1 MSGPIFNFFRKLPP
15 ARAISRFSKRVS
27 LPGFDGLSLYEVS
40 VFFGRGINKGGL
52 QTRASSM
59 AYNFFLAIFPAIIF
73 MFTLIPFVPIPHFQ
87 DELFETLRDIMPTNA
102 FLAIEDTI
110 TEILHNHNTSLLSI
124 GFLTAMYFST
134 NGLTS
139 MMDAFNKSIHVREY
153 RMQWKQRLIAIGL
166 SFFLVIVLII
176 GISLMIGSE
185 YMLGN
190 MLKTDSASRFF
201 IQLGK
206 WIILGLLF
214 MFIIGVYYRVAPA
227 KKLHKNMISPG
238 VLLATVLIIITSLL
252 FAWYVNNFGK
262 YNKLYGSIG
271 SIIVVL
277 IWIYYNSM
285 MLLLGFELDA
295 GIAGARQR
303 RQSLL
308 EHEEEEV
315 EKEKRLLDETV
326 VDSVEDKSGK

>member
-15 ARAISRFSKRVS
+15 SRAISRFSKKIS

-40 VFFGRGINKGGL
+40 VFFGRGINRGGL
-52 QTRASSM
+52 KTRAASM
-59 AYNFFLAIFPAIIF
+59 TYNFFLALFPAIIF
-73 MFTLIPFVPIPHFQ
+73 MFTLIPFVPIDHFQ

-110 TEILHNHNTSLLSI
+110 TEILHSHNTSLLSI
-124 GFLTAMYFST
+124 GFVTALYFST

-139 MMDAFNKSIHVREY
+139 MMDAFNKSVHVKEY
-153 RMQWKQRLIAIGL
+153 RQQWKQRLIALGL
-166 SFFLVIVLII
+166 SFFLVIILVI

-185 YMLGN
+185 YMLS
-190 MLKTDSASRFF
+190 KFVAADSAERFL
-201 IQLGK
+201 IHIGK
-206 WIILGLLF
+206 WLILGMLF
-214 MFIIGVYYRVAPA
+214 MIIIGVYYRVAPA

-285 MLLLGFELDA
+285 MLLIGFELDA
-295 GIAGARQR
+295 SISGAREKR
-303 RQSLL
+303 KTIL
-308 EHEEEEV
+308 EHEAE
-315 EKEKRLLDETV
+315 EKRLEEERV
-326 VDSVEDKSGK
+326 